1 MCKKGQMTH
10 KWCKSK
16 CNNNSPMNKF
26 VKSQLAKKR
35 RRLCK
40 DIGSAKS
47 DLRFYVKGVIDI
59 CLYIYGGYVLC
70 EI

>member
-1 MCKKGQMTH
+1 MCKKGSMAS

-16 CNNNSPMNKF
+16 CDNNSPMNKF
-26 VKSQLAKKR
+26 AKSQLAKRR

-40 DIGSAKS
+40 GIGSAKS
-47 DLRFYVKGVIDI
+47 DLRFYVKGVIGI
-59 CLYIYGGYVLC
+59 CLYVYGGCVLC

>member
-1 MCKKGQMTH
+1 MCKKGQMAH

-26 VKSQLAKKR
+26 AKNQLAKKR

-47 DLRFYVKGVIDI
+47 DLRFYVKGVIGI
-59 CLYIYGGYVLC
+59 CLYVYGGYVLC